1 MGGTSRSE
9 PPSTSP
15 RYDGP
20 VAESVTALLKQLGK
34 GDRRVLDKLVPLV
47 YHELHQIAEGY
58 LRREDPAHTL
68 QPTSLIHE
76 AYLRLIEQSHPDY
89 TGRAHFFGVAARVMR
104 QILVDQARTRQALKR
119 GGDEANLPLA
129 DTLQFPEQPVLV
141 VALDEALDRLT
152 AVDERKARLVE
163 MRFFAGMTTEE
174 IAECSGIPPYTV
186 RRELR
191 LAQAWLHKE
200 LAP

>member
-1 MGGTSRSE
+1 M
-9 PPSTSP
+9 
-15 RYDGP
+15 
-20 VAESVTALLKQLGK
+20 AQSVTALLKQLGK
-34 GDRRVLDKLVPLV
+34 GDRAVLDELVPLV

-58 LRREDPAHTL
+58 LRREAPGHTL

-76 AYLRLIEQSHPDY
+76 AYLRLVEQSHPDY
-89 TGRAHFFGVAARVMR
+89 TSRAHFYGVAARVMR
-104 QILVDQARTRQALKR
+104 QILVDHARVRQALKR
-119 GGDEANLPLA
+119 GGEEANVPLS
-129 DTLQFPEQPVLV
+129 DTLQLPERPVLV
-141 VALDEALDRLT
+141 VALDEALDRLM

-163 MRFFAGMTTEE
+163 MRFFAGMTAEE
-174 IAECSGIPPYTV
+174 ISECSDIPPYTV